1 MITSANIKADLDKI
15 RYYYT
20 RKETFDKAFDSV
32 IKNNILDLIEM
43 YNVAMSVAEPKL
55 FELYVC
61 IYIHGNTY
69 DAAAKEMAY
78 SKDYVTKHHRRLM
91 KYLINYFNN
100 EEKQEMITI
109 KEIKKDLKEIRRY
122 YGNTSVFEENA
133 EIVEKVQKYNSMVCK
148 ANVRLYELYIIMYA
162 GNNTMEK
169 AAEIMKFSINY
180 VCKRNAMLVQFFYEQ
195 LNKSEVA

>member
-32 IKNNILDLIEM
+32 IKNSILDLIEK

>member
-32 IKNNILDLIEM
+32 IKNNILDLIEK

-100 EEKQEMITI
+100 EEK
-109 KEIKKDLKEIRRY
+109 
-122 YGNTSVFEENA
+122 
-133 EIVEKVQKYNSMVCK
+133 
-148 ANVRLYELYIIMYA
+148 
-162 GNNTMEK
+162 
-169 AAEIMKFSINY
+169 
-180 VCKRNAMLVQFFYEQ
+180 
-195 LNKSEVA
+195 

>member
-32 IKNNILDLIEM
+32 IKNNILDLIEK

>member
-1 MITSANIKADLDKI
+1 
-15 RYYYT
+15 
-20 RKETFDKAFDSV
+20 
-32 IKNNILDLIEM
+32 
-43 YNVAMSVAEPKL
+43 
-55 FELYVC
+55 
-61 IYIHGNTY
+61 
-69 DAAAKEMAY
+69 
-78 SKDYVTKHHRRLM
+78 
-91 KYLINYFNN
+91 
-100 EEKQEMITI
+100 MITI
-109 KEIKKDLKEIRRY
+109 KEIKKDLKEIKRY

-133 EIVEKVQKYNSMVCK
+133 ELVEKVQKYNSMVCK